1 MPVSAS
7 FRFYQELNDFLK
19 KPYRKHRFV
28 ITFNGTTTVKDAIE
42 SLGVPHT
49 EVDMITVNGSPV
61 NFTYR
66 IQDNDDIAVY
76 PVFESFDIS
85 ETQLLREQVKREP
98 KFILDVHLGK
108 LVKYLRM
115 AGFDCLYDVSLVD
128 KQIIDISILH
138 QRIIL
143 TRDKGILKNGRVT
156 HGMFVRATTPT
167 QQFREV
173 ISRLQL
179 ERFVKPFTRCTACN
193 EPISQVEKKEI
204 SDQLLPLT
212 RKHYTEFF
220 RCTGCN
226 KIYWEGSHYKRM
238 KQLMDSILNK

>member
-1 MPVSAS
+1 MPVSVS
-7 FRFYQELNDFLK
+7 FRFYEELNDFLK
-19 KPYRKHRFV
+19 KPYRRQRFV

-61 NFTYR
+61 KFTYR

-85 ETQLLREQVKREP
+85 EAQLLREHVIREP

-115 AGFDCLYDVSLVD
+115 AGFDCLYDVSLFD
-128 KQIIDISILH
+128 TQIIDISLFH
-138 QRIIL
+138 KRIIL

-167 QQFREV
+167 LQFR
-173 ISRLQL
+173 
-179 ERFVKPFTRCTACN
+179 
-193 EPISQVEKKEI
+193 
-204 SDQLLPLT
+204 
-212 RKHYTEFF
+212 
-220 RCTGCN
+220 
-226 KIYWEGSHYKRM
+226 
-238 KQLMDSILNK
+238 